1 MSKEIQLDVIASIED
16 DVNKGIVRIDYN
28 LMKQI
33 DIEVGDIVEIEGT
46 RKTVAIVDRAY
57 PGDIG
62 RPVIRIDGI
71 VRRNARTSLGESVK
85 VRKAD
90 VKSAE
95 KVVIAPARKNIIID
109 APANLFKQ
117 GLLGRPIYK
126 GDVVSIGGSKRRRKT
141 LSGSPHY
148 NEIYRLIDDMQNK
161 FLFHSDMKYFIIST
175 KPNNK
180 PVIITND
187 TIIEFQSQG
196 VDEVE
201 DSSHIHDISYEDI
214 GGLEDEVK
222 KIREMV
228 EVPLKHPELF
238 DHLGIEAPK
247 AVLLHG
253 PPGTG
258 KTLLARAVAA
268 ETNASFYLINGPE
281 IMSKFYG
288 ESEKNLRGIF
298 EEAEKNAPSIIFIDE
313 IDAIATKR
321 EESKGEVE
329 RRVVAQLLT
338 LMDGLNKRGKVIVVA
353 ASNLVNSLDPA
364 LRRPGRF
371 DREIHI
377 GAPNANSRL
386 HILKIHTRNM
396 PLTNP
401 DILKTIADQT
411 YGFTGADLS
420 SLVKE
425 SAMIVLRRLLPEIKL
440 NEDEP
445 ISESVLKKLVVSEDD
460 LKDALKVVRPSA
472 LREIFIEV
480 PKVSWEN
487 IGGLNDVKNDLKEAV
502 EWPLKH
508 PKSFSRIG
516 INPPRGI
523 LLYGSPG
530 TGKTLLAKAVA
541 NESKANF
548 ILVKGSDVISKWVG
562 ESEKTIKKLFN
573 KARETSPS
581 ILFFDEIDA
590 IAPKRTS
597 TTDSKVTERIV
608 NTLLTE
614 MDGLEELH
622 DVVIIAATNRPDI
635 IDNGLLRPGRF
646 DRIIL
651 VGTPDYEARL
661 NILKVHTKNMK
672 LSEDV
677 DLEFIA
683 TETEYYVGADLQS
696 LCRESGISALRKNMD
711 SESVTMDDFN
721 DALKRVGPS
730 SNDEIEKAYEEI
742 KDKFKFSNAR
752 EIKNNIKSY
761 FG

>member
-214 GGLEDEVK
+214 CGLEDEVK

-590 IAPKRTS
+590 IAPKRTN

>member
-590 IAPKRTS
+590 IAPKRTN